1 MDPQYNVMEAQV
13 QRQGLVDPQYSVMEA
28 AVRLHVRGKDYDD
41 DKDDDV
47 EEEEDIDAIVEECKM
62 RMSKLE
68 SR

>member
-1 MDPQYNVMEAQV
+1 
-13 QRQGLVDPQYSVMEA
+13 VDPQYSVMEA